1 MEYVLV
7 FLGICTAMLIGF
19 NAGHLIYL
27 ASAGSKK
34 DRIKVGIASGVL
46 GFILALLCIFS

>member
-1 MEYVLV
+1 MEYVMV
-7 FLGICTAMLIGF
+7 FLGVCTAMLIGF

-34 DRIKVGIASGVL
+34 DRIKIGIASGILMTVL
-46 GFILALLCIFS
+46 SLLSIFS